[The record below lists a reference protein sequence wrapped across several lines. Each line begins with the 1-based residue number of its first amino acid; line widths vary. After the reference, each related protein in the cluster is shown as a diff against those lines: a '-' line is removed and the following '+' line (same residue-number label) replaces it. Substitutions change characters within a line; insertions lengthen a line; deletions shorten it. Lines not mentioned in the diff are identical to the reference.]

1 MDVSRRTAVTLA
13 GLGTLAAGAVRAQTA
28 PAGPAKLSSNENPW
42 GPGPAARQ
50 AIAGAVAD
58 GSRYPG
64 AKAAELAAAIAAFE
78 GVAPENIVLGNGSGE
93 ILTATAVAFG
103 LGGKEIVAADPTF
116 GQLQAYARSVGGKV
130 RAVPLDSGL
139 SHDLEAMAAAIGPD
153 TALVYVCNPNNPTGT
168 LLDPDRLAAFCETVS
183 ARVPVFVDEAYLE
196 LAPGFL
202 STSMTRLVKAGKP
215 VIVART
221 FSKLHGMA
229 GLRIGYG
236 VGPADLVKRI
246 GAFRMSIQNTLG
258 IAAAKASLGDTAFLD
273 RCRREIALGRERIY
287 ATLRAAGL
295 PFTPSHGN
303 FVFFDTKRPA
313 GEFLRALEARGV
325 QIAQRTPTHPTFAR
339 VSVGLPEELAA
350 FDRAVKG
357 LG

>member
-1 MDVSRRTAVTLA
+1 MDISRRSTLA
-13 GLGTLAAGAVRAQTA
+13 LAGVGALAAGAARAQA
-28 PAGPAKLSSNENPW
+28 GGPAKLSSNENPW
-42 GPGPAARQ
+42 GPGPAARR
-50 AIAGAVAD
+50 AVAAAVAD

-64 AKAAELAAAIAAFE
+64 AKAGELAAAIAAFE
-78 GVAPENIVLGNGSGE
+78 GVARDNIALGNGSGE

-103 LGGKEIVAADPTF
+103 MGGREIVAADPTF
-116 GQLQAYARSVGGKV
+116 NQLQMYARSVGGRIK
-130 RAVPLDSGL
+130 AVPLDAGL
-139 SHDLEAMAAAIGPD
+139 SHDLDAMASAVSSE

-202 STSMTRLVKAGKP
+202 ATSMTRLVKAGKP

-221 FSKLHGMA
+221 FSKLHGLA
-229 GLRIGYG
+229 GLRVGYA

-258 IAAAKASLGDTAFLD
+258 IAAAQASLGDAAFLD
-273 RCRREIALGRERIY
+273 RCRRDIAGGREAIY
-287 ATLRAAGL
+287 GTLRAAGL

-303 FVFFDTKRPA
+303 FVFFDTKMPA
-313 GEFLRALEARGV
+313 GAFQKALEARGV
-325 QIAQRTPTHPTFAR
+325 QIAQRTATHPTFAR
-339 VSVGLPEELAA
+339 VSVGLPAELAA
-350 FDRAVKG
+350 FDRAVKAVV
-357 LG
+357 